1 MPNYGIIYIM
11 IQILREITDW
21 GNQQIS
27 NGDYY
32 VNSHGYLIGYMPQG
46 KAYKEFKTPIKQ
58 FSKSRRKFKLIGEW
72 PEELPDGAITVK
84 GSNGNTYTIVDNKCS
99 CPGFKFRG
107 SCKHLAQVAA

>member
-1 MPNYGIIYIM
+1 MFTLTPSCGIIPYIDKDYIM

-21 GNQQIS
+21 GDQQIS

-32 VNSHGYLIGYMPQG
+32 VNSSGYLIGYMPQG

-72 PEELPDGAITVK
+72 PEELPEGAITVQ
-84 GSNGNTYTIVDNKCS
+84 GSKGNTYTIYNDKC
-99 CPGFKFRG
+99 
-107 SCKHLAQVAA
+107 

>member
-1 MPNYGIIYIM
+1 M

-21 GNQQIS
+21 GDQKIS

-32 VNSHGYLIGYMPQG
+32 FNSSGYLIGYMPAG
-46 KAYKEFKTPIKQ
+46 GSYKEFKTPMKQ

-72 PEELPDGAITVK
+72 PEELPDGAITVQ
-84 GSNGNTYTIVDNKCS
+84 GSKGNTYTIHNDKCS

-107 SCKHLAQVAA
+107 TCKHLTMVA